1 MSLSASCQTFWGFNM
16 PSFTTQLPNLYAMGP
31 LVDMR
36 VWIGTPVEEALKKA
50 GFKVPEPVAAKGMID
65 TGATGSVIQPAIA
78 QQLGLQPVGVV
89 SISTPSSENVPCLQ
103 FVVRLIFPN
112 NVIVECLA
120 IEAPLRGQNIQ
131 CLVGRDVLAHGVFVY
146 TGYINQFTLSF

>member
-1 MSLSASCQTFWGFNM
+1 M
-16 PSFTTQLPNLYAMGP
+16 PSFTAQLPNLQSMGP

-36 VWIGTPVEEALKKA
+36 VWIGTPVEEALKKV
-50 GFKVPEPVAAKGMID
+50 GSKVPEPIAVKGMID
-65 TGATGSVIQPAIA
+65 TRVTGSVIQPVLT

-131 CLVGRDVLAHGVFVY
+131 CLVGRDVLSHGVFVY

>member
-1 MSLSASCQTFWGFNM
+1 M
-16 PSFTTQLPNLYAMGP
+16 PSFTAQLPNLQAMGP
-31 LVDMR
+31 LVEMR
-36 VWIGTPVEEALKKA
+36 IWVGTPVEEALKKA
-50 GFKVPEPVAAKGMID
+50 DRKIPEPVAARGMID

-103 FVVRLIFPN
+103 YPVRLIFPN
-112 NVIVECLA
+112 NVIVEALT
-120 IEAPLRGQNIQ
+120 IEAPLRGQHIQ
-131 CLVGRDVLAHGVFVY
+131 CLVGRDVLAHGVLVY

>member
-1 MSLSASCQTFWGFNM
+1 M
-16 PSFTTQLPNLYAMGP
+16 PSFTTQLPNLQAMGA
-31 LVDMR
+31 LVDMG

-50 GFKVPEPVAAKGMID
+50 GSKVPEPVAVKGMID

-89 SISTPSSENVPCLQ
+89 SISTPTSENVPCPQ
-103 FVVRLIFPN
+103 FVVRFLLPN
-112 NVIVECLA
+112 NVIAECLA
-120 IEAPLRGQNIQ
+120 TEAPLQGQHIQ
-131 CLVGRDVLAHGVFVY
+131 CLLGRDLLAAGVLVY